1 MPNISF
7 FLFSFTVKNTC
18 ILLFRIV
25 FIYLKVFYA
34 VIDNVLSTNNTKSWA
49 AVSEKVNADLIS
61 IPLVF
66 FYTYVKCYL
75 KILVFKKTMY

>member
-1 MPNISF
+1 MPNISSSF
-7 FLFSFTVKNTC
+7 FSFTVKNT
-18 ILLFRIV
+18 LLFKSV

-61 IPLVF
+61 IPSVF

-75 KILVFKKTMY
+75 KMLVFKKTMY

>member
-18 ILLFRIV
+18 TLLFKTV

-75 KILVFKKTMY
+75 KMLVFKKTMY

>member
-1 MPNISF
+1 M
-7 FLFSFTVKNTC
+7 LFK
-18 ILLFRIV
+18 IV